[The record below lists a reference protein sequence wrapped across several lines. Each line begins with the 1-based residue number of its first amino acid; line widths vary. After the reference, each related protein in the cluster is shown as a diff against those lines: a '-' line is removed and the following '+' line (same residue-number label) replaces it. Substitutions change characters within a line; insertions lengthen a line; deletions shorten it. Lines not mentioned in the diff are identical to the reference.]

1 MSMAA
6 AQHHPQQAAQRG
18 RQSPRT
24 GGDVEH
30 HGQQRRGEMPLPQ
43 EGGGEMPLPQEGGGE
58 MPPPSASGD
67 DPKSPKFL
75 IN

>member
-24 GGDVEH
+24 GKDVEH
-30 HGQQRRGEMPLPQ
+30 HGQQRVK
-43 EGGGEMPLPQEGGGE
+43 GGGE

-67 DPKSPKFL
+67 EPKSPKLL